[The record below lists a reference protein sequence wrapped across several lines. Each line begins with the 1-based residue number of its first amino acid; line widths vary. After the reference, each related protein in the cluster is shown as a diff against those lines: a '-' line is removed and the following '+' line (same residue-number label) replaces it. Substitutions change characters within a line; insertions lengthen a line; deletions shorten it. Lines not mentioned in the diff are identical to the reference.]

1 MESLYQNDTQ
11 EANLTED
18 FLFLSKQIRW
28 YARNK
33 FWQLGESE
41 DFVASLDNSSVL
53 NTISS

>member
-28 YARNK
+28 YSRNK